1 MEVETE
7 RVLHHIPVQNA
18 QGVGT
23 CDKSKAGYGTGG
35 ETEELFASE
44 ICSESIDLT
53 ALAVVLRALSAR
65 QTQDLVIG

>member
-7 RVLHHIPVQNA
+7 RVLHHIPGHNA

-23 CDKSKAGYGTGG
+23 CDKSRAGCGTGG

-44 ICSESIDLT
+44 TCSESNNLT
-53 ALAVVLRALSAR
+53 ALAVVLRALSAH